1 MAEPMRSDELRV
13 ARIRAALSQTELARR
28 SGVPQPNISAYEA
41 GLRVPR
47 PETAAKLLDA
57 LKERPS
63 AALRRNR
70 DGVLHAAAANKIR
83 NVRVFGSVAEGT
95 DSPNSD
101 LDLLVTPAEDASAL
115 DLAGFMADL
124 RDLLGV
130 RVDVV
135 SDRGTSEFVKAM
147 SRRART
153 L

>member
-83 NVRVFGSVAEGT
+83 NVRIFGSVAEGT

>member
-83 NVRVFGSVAEGT
+83 NVRIFGSVAEGT

-135 SDRGTSEFVKAM
+135 SDRGTSEFVRAM

>member
-57 LKERPS
+57 MRERPS

-95 DSPNSD
+95 DSPDSD
-101 LDLLVTPAEDASAL
+101 LDLLVTPADDASAL

-135 SDRGTSEFVKAM
+135 SDRGTSEFVKAI

>member
-135 SDRGTSEFVKAM
+135 SDRGTSEFVRAM